1 MLILTTPNL
10 TNRSIGKFVDA
21 PEIDCV
27 RGNSNGWMV
36 MVAQGRG
43 GQRLR
48 IRPAKLFQ
56 HCFLLKMTRVFLHI
70 LKVSPYVD
78 EEG

>member
-1 MLILTTPNL
+1 MLILTTPHL

-56 HCFLLKMTRVFLHI
+56 HCVLDILEPAKYYFADFLRAPHFR
-70 LKVSPYVD
+70 
-78 EEG
+78 

>member
-1 MLILTTPNL
+1 ME
-10 TNRSIGKFVDA
+10 KFVVA

-48 IRPAKLFQ
+48 IRPAKLLGTRKILFCGFFPQ
-56 HCFLLKMTRVFLHI
+56 PPFLLSFFGKMIFC
-70 LKVSPYVD
+70 
-78 EEG
+78 

>member
-1 MLILTTPNL
+1 ME
-10 TNRSIGKFVDA
+10 KFVAA

-48 IRPAKLFQ
+48 IRPAKLLQ
-56 HCFLLKMTRVFLHI
+56 HCVLDI
-70 LKVSPYVD
+70 LEPAKYYLAFFRIPHFR
-78 EEG
+78 